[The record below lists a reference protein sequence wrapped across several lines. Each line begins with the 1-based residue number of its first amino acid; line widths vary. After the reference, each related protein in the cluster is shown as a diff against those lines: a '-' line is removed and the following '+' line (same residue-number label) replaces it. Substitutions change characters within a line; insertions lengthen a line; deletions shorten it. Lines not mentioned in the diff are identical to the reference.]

1 MPPRLGALHVASWH
15 ETYTGIIPSEMLV
28 GLPVEARTAMWGKIL
43 SDPEAF
49 GCAAVFVA
57 EDGDRVVGFG
67 SCAVG
72 RRKSTLFDAG
82 ARTQA

>member
-1 MPPRLGALHVASWH
+1 
-15 ETYTGIIPSEMLV
+15 
-28 GLPVEARTAMWGKIL
+28 MWDKIL

-57 EDGDRVVGFG
+57 EDGDRVVGFD